1 MFCPDCD
8 TSLDTVPVGV
18 PCPGC
23 GGMRREAVASPAA
36 IRVGVTV
43 PRPTTV
49 TESAL
54 PDGTR
59 ETVVSHPGGTSVSR
73 AGGGHDPKQ
82 EYEGKPSQGEENVP
96 DALHRLRD
104 TLNSIE
110 GNRVWQEHVD
120 HPTDKSIDGTLS
132 TADGREMRCQ
142 VTRVERD
149 TKRDQARDGEA
160 TSHNATA
167 ALAANIVTAVE
178 SKVRSADPSM
188 TLVLDANL
196 APAYT
201 DDPRVVE
208 IARAMLMQRSHL
220 VRWVAIW
227 LVGPT
232 TALTTRIDQ

>member
-1 MFCPDCD
+1 
-8 TSLDTVPVGV
+8 
-18 PCPGC
+18 
-23 GGMRREAVASPAA
+23 
-36 IRVGVTV
+36 
-43 PRPTTV
+43 
-49 TESAL
+49 
-54 PDGTR
+54 
-59 ETVVSHPGGTSVSR
+59 
-73 AGGGHDPKQ
+73 
-82 EYEGKPSQGEENVP
+82 VP

-120 HPTDKSIDGTLS
+120 HPTDTSIDGTLS
-132 TADGREMRCQ
+132 TADGHEMRCQ

-149 TKRDQARDGEA
+149 TKRDQARDGKA

-208 IARAMLMQRSHL
+208 IARAMLMQRGHL
-220 VRWVAIW
+220 GRWVAIW